1 MTFNRIGAHAPPAP
15 AVAPSGGSP
24 TPAAGATARPAR
36 PAVSGPLAQL
46 APTARAGGTGGA
58 GAAPRQ
64 LRPPPRATPA
74 QPAHGGDIAAMQAT
88 ALATMAAQD
97 ALARIQ
103 NQIAVNQAKNAVI
116 EELGKGLKSLSQ

>member
-1 MTFNRIGAHAPPAP
+1 
-15 AVAPSGGSP
+15 
-24 TPAAGATARPAR
+24 
-36 PAVSGPLAQL
+36 
-46 APTARAGGTGGA
+46 
-58 GAAPRQ
+58 